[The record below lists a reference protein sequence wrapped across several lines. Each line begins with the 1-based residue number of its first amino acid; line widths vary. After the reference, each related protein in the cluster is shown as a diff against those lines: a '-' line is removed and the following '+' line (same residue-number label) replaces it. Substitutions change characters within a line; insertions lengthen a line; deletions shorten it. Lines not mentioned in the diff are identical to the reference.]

1 MLSDVSLECFKLY
14 GNLTKKKQKKVQDV
28 PKVYKKAVVLFL
40 SKVDFHLIN
49 LSPFN
54 EDSDKRNSNQ
64 MHIES
69 IITGGEGRILSI
81 STAHRAKR

>member
-1 MLSDVSLECFKLY
+1 M
-14 GNLTKKKQKKVQDV
+14 QKKVQDV

-40 SKVDFHLIN
+40 SKVKVLVDFHLIN

-81 STAHRAKR
+81 STAYSSKL